1 MPPINNSPRAAEADA
16 GPQRELAALKAAY
29 ERLRDDKVRA
39 EQDLANL
46 TRQLAD
52 LEARAQAE
60 YGTADP
66 QELAALLERMRA
78 ENARLVAAYKEHVEG
93 VRRDLAAVEREFE
106 E

>member
-1 MPPINNSPRAAEADA
+1 MPPTNDRPRAAEADA
-16 GPQRELAALKAAY
+16 AAQRELAELKAAY

-39 EQDLANL
+39 EQNLANL
-46 TRQLAD
+46 ARQLEE
-52 LEARAQAE
+52 LEARARAE

-66 QELAALLERMRA
+66 AELAALLEGMRA
-78 ENARLVAAYKEHVEG
+78 ENARLVAEYREHISG